1 MTIADE
7 RAVTDP
13 VGTVTDLLTV
23 TGTGLDPAVVTA
35 VVEKI
40 AAGRAKRRRLA
51 AALVQDPAV
60 LVHGKSPAPR
70 VVGELLIALRRAGAT
85 AVPAPRCATCGKEL
99 RSLQRR
105 GQDWFCGP
113 CVARPELC
121 SACGR
126 LRRVTFR
133 DHEGRPRCA
142 QCPETDPIPDPVTAI
157 CTTVAAVSPDLEEDV
172 VAAAVRAT
180 VSSLHQQRRL
190 AQALIE
196 TPELFTGDGYLTPVR
211 SVLGLIELLTEAGA
225 RGIVRPACGR
235 CRRVVRLDKPLDGV
249 RVCRSCIAR
258 TRAEPCSRCTA
269 VREPATRDADGRP
282 LCPDCLSRDPLNWE
296 ECRGCGRQRPVGAR
310 TDDGPL
316 CPSCRQ
322 PPVRTC
328 AICASEALCEI
339 SKATGQ
345 PWCRA
350 CQKRWSRCT
359 RCGEVKPVRGGTKAE
374 PLCSTCLRPEQ
385 GFWRQCPACGSADRL
400 RGDRCARCTLHTR
413 LQHLLAGPDG
423 TLRPELQA
431 LKDALC
437 STERPVATHAW
448 LSKTSALTL
457 LEDLARGAREL
468 SHASL
473 DEFGQDK
480 TVRHLRTVLVAA
492 GSLPARDEY
501 LAQLEQWL
509 DDTIASV
516 TDPQDRYVIHRY
528 ATWHHLRRMRRRASP
543 SGVTYGQAAS
553 LRRRTKAAIG
563 FLELLAKH
571 GLSLATCQQAHLD
584 GWLADGLVPQRLDTG
599 SFVRWAAANK
609 LAKLDFPATRWHGPT
624 GAIDADH
631 RRQTIRRLLHDDLLP
646 ASIRVA
652 GLLVVLYAQH
662 VADIARLS
670 LDDIAIIGDRVGITL
685 GSAPITLPAPLD
697 TLVTQLAAARRGHA
711 VSGHRAASPWLFPG
725 GQPGQPISAYRLRE
739 RLATVGITG
748 GLRTTALFQLATEL
762 PAAILARTLGV
773 HIQVAVQWQ
782 RAAAGDWTA
791 YAAEISQ
798 RAARSHR
805 QGKGVRDLR

>member
-1 MTIADE
+1 VTTVDE

-13 VGTVTDLLTV
+13 VGTVVDLV
-23 TGTGLDPAVVTA
+23 TAIETALDPAVVTA
-35 VVEKI
+35 VTKKV

-51 AALVQDPAV
+51 TALVQDAAV
-60 LVHGKSPAPR
+60 LVHGKSPAPK

-85 AVPAPRCATCGKEL
+85 AVSAPRCASCSKEL

-121 SACGR
+121 SACGC

-133 DHEGRPRCA
+133 DLQGRPRCA
-142 QCPETDPIPDPVTAI
+142 QCPQTDRIADPITAI
-157 CTTVAAVSPDLEEDV
+157 CTTVAAVSPDQQADA

-180 VSSLHQQRRL
+180 VSSVHQQRRL
-190 AQALIE
+190 AQALIDA
-196 TPELFTGDGYLTPVR
+196 PELLTGDGHLSPVR
-211 SVLGLIELLTEAGA
+211 SVLGLIEILADAGA
-225 RGIVRPACGR
+225 VGIVRPACGR

-258 TRAEPCSRCTA
+258 TRAEPCSRCLA

-282 LCPDCLSRDPLNWE
+282 LCPDCLSRDPVNWE
-296 ECRGCGRQRPVGAR
+296 ECRGCGRHRPVGAR
-310 TDDGPL
+310 TADGPL
-316 CPSCRQ
+316 CPSCLR

-328 AICASEALCEI
+328 AICGSEAPCEI

-350 CQKRWSRCT
+350 CQKLWSRCT
-359 RCGEVKPVRGGTKAE
+359 RCGEIKPVRGGTRHE

-385 GFWRQCPACGSADRL
+385 GFWQQCPACGSADRL
-400 RGDRCARCTLHTR
+400 RGDRCARCTLDAR
-413 LQHLLAGPDG
+413 LQLLLAGPDS

-448 LSKTSALTL
+448 LSKTSAVTL

-468 SHASL
+468 SHAAL
-473 DEFGQDK
+473 DEFGPDK
-480 TVRHLRTVLVAA
+480 TVRHLRALLVAS

-501 LAQLEQWL
+501 LARLEQWL
-509 DDTIASV
+509 DKTIASV
-516 TDPQDRYVIHRY
+516 TEAQDRYVVHRY
-528 ATWHHLRRMRRRASP
+528 ATWHHLRRLRHRASP

-563 FLELLAKH
+563 FLELLARH
-571 GLSLATCQQAHLD
+571 GLTLTTCQQAHLD
-584 GWLADGLVPQRLDTG
+584 SWLADGLVPQRLDTG

-624 GAIDADH
+624 GAIDAD
-631 RRQTIRRLLHDDLLP
+631 RRWQTARRLLHDDSLP
-646 ASIRVA
+646 ASTRVA

-662 VADIARLS
+662 VADIARLT
-670 LDDIAIIGDRVGITL
+670 LDDVTITDEQVDITL
-685 GSAPITLPAPLD
+685 GSVPITLPEPLD
-697 TLVTQLAAARRGHA
+697 ALVTQLAATRRGHA
-711 VSGHRAASPWLFPG
+711 VSGHRTASPWLFPG

-739 RLATVGITG
+739 RLATVGIAG
-748 GLRTTALFQLATEL
+748 SLRTTALFQLATEL

-782 RAAAGDWTA
+782 KASAGDWAA
-791 YAAEISQ
+791 YAADVAQ
-798 RAARSHR
+798 RNPHQHNSKAQS
-805 QGKGVRDLR
+805 